1 MKTQTTTPEWVSTI
15 SDKRSDI
22 RMSIFLILQP
32 CIWTDSAYSVA
43 GVCVLTL
50 MSILVCFCHIASAR
64 KEYADLTT
72 ADVIARH
79 CKYSVFFCLMM
90 CAIAVLSILR

>member
-1 MKTQTTTPEWVSTI
+1 
-15 SDKRSDI
+15 
-22 RMSIFLILQP
+22 MSIFLILQP

-64 KEYADLTT
+64 KEYAEQT
-72 ADVIARH
+72 AAEVIVCH
-79 CKYSVFFCLMM
+79 CKYSIFFCLVM